1 MKHRVIRVMWCTFA
15 GLIGLLILLVVSM
28 WNGWL
33 GGMPDLYEMQN
44 PIDKFATQ
52 IYTSDGKLMG
62 TWNKAGANRI
72 YISYYQLPPAL
83 VHGLV
88 ATEDERFYEHSGVD
102 FIALGRSIVKR
113 VAMGQ
118 KSAGGGSTITQQ
130 LAKQLFSEQSHTT
143 LQRAMRKP
151 FEWLIAI
158 KLERLYTKEEI
169 ITMYL
174 NYFDFLHNAN
184 GIKNASETY
193 FSKEPKDLTINEC
206 ATLVGMC
213 KNPSYYNPVRYKDRT
228 QQRRNVVLQQMCKNG
243 YISESEMTS
252 LSQEPLVLKYH
263 KLDHRDGIA
272 VYLREYLRQIMMATK
287 PDRKTYPSW
296 NMSKYY
302 EDSLA
307 WEEDALYGWCNKNRN
322 NEGKPYNIYTDGLK
336 VYTTIDSRM
345 QDYAE
350 QACREHVADYL
361 QQLFSNGTRK
371 SPYNNITQKEVD
383 AIMKRSMRNSDR
395 YRNLKQSGMGEQEI
409 FATFFQPEPM
419 SLFTYNG
426 DKEVTMTP
434 YDSILYY
441 KNFLR
446 CGFMCMEPTNG
457 AVRAY
462 VGGLDYEHF
471 SYDMAMEG
479 RRQIGST
486 MKPYL
491 FALAMENGW
500 MPSDVVPA
508 YRQTYTSSGEEW
520 TPRGTSRGA
529 MSLRSALAWSNNHA
543 AAYLMSKLDPH
554 QLVELLHNFGIRN
567 DKIPPYISLCLGPC
581 DIKVGEMV
589 SGYSAFINH
598 GVRTAP
604 VFVSKIVD
612 GRGNVVAT
620 FKPQMSEVISS
631 TSSYKMITMMRAVVD
646 NGTGRRMRSYYSGD
660 MIGKTGTTNS
670 NSDAWFM
677 GCTPELICGV
687 WVGGE
692 DRDIHFNSTIGQ
704 GSSAALPV
712 VGIFLKKVYDNR
724 ELPYDSRMEF
734 DIPEDFDPNMKSKH
748 ESDDI
753 GIDEIYE

>member
-1 MKHRVIRVMWCTFA
+1 MKYKVIRVMWCTFA
-15 GLIGLLILLVVSM
+15 GLIGLLAILVVSM

-52 IYTSDGKLMG
+52 IYSSDGKLMG
-62 TWNKAGANRI
+62 TWNRVGANRI

-184 GIKNASETY
+184 GIKNASEIY

-228 QQRRNVVLQQMCKNG
+228 RQRRNVVLQQMCKNG
-243 YISESEMTS
+243 YLSENEMVS

-287 PDRKTYPSW
+287 PDRTAYPSW

-307 WEEDALYGWCNKNRN
+307 WEEDELYGWCNKNRN
-322 NEGKPYNIYTDGLK
+322 SEGKPYNIYTDGLK

-345 QDYAE
+345 QEYAE
-350 QACREHVADYL
+350 QACREHVAGYL

-371 SPYNNITQKEVD
+371 SPYNNISQKEMD
-383 AIMKRSMRNSDR
+383 GIMKKSMRNSDR

-409 FATFFQPEPM
+409 FATFFQPVPM

-441 KNFLR
+441 KSFLR

-543 AAYLMSKLDPH
+543 SAYLMSKLDPH

-589 SGYSAFINH
+589 GGYSAFINH
-598 GVRTAP
+598 GVRTTP

-620 FKPQMSEVISS
+620 FKPQMNEVISS

-712 VGIFLKKVYDNR
+712 VGIFLKKVYGNR
-724 ELPYDSRMEF
+724 DLPYDSRMEF
-734 DIPEDFDPNMKSKH
+734 DIPKDFNPNMKSNH

>member
-307 WEEDALYGWCNKNRN
+307 WEEDDLYGWCNKNRN

>member
-1 MKHRVIRVMWCTFA
+1 MKHRVIRVMWCAFA

-307 WEEDALYGWCNKNRN
+307 WEEDDLYGWCNKNRN

>member
-307 WEEDALYGWCNKNRN
+307 WEEDDLYGWCNKNRN

-734 DIPEDFDPNMKSKH
+734 DIPEDFDPNMRSKH